1 MGNLIRSLPLATTFD
16 ISELYS
22 VEMSLSSN
30 EIRLRK
36 PITSS

>member
-1 MGNLIRSLPLATTFD
+1 MGNLIRSLPLETTLD
-16 ISELYS
+16 MSDEYS

-30 EIRLRK
+30 EIRFLN